1 MAGSDKEAYHF
12 IGKDIVYFHT
22 LFWPAVLEGSG
33 FRLPTSVFAHGF
45 LTVNGRKMS
54 KSRGTF
60 IKARTYLDNLNPNHL
75 RYYYAAKLGPGMD
88 DIDMNLDDFVA
99 RVNSDLIGKL
109 VNIASRCGGF
119 ITKSFDGR
127 LADALDDPALFAEFS
142 GASEKIADH
151 FESREYSKAM
161 REVMALADKANRY
174 IEQKKPWAMAKDDS
188 QAPGVQAV
196 CTQGLNMFR
205 TLMIYLTPVLP
216 EMAQQV
222 QKLFNEGSWDWQAA
236 NEPLLDHTISKYKPL
251 LRRIESK
258 QVERMV
264 EQSRESGGDT
274 DTSSITIDEFAKVD
288 LRIARIDKAE
298 PVEGA
303 DKLLKLTL
311 DLGGETR
318 SVFAG
323 IKSAYE
329 PESLEGRL
337 VIAVANLQARK
348 MRFGVSEGM
357 VLAAGPGGEDIFLL
371 SPDDGAEPGMRVK

>member
-1 MAGSDKEAYHF
+1 
-12 IGKDIVYFHT
+12 
-22 LFWPAVLEGSG
+22 
-33 FRLPTSVFAHGF
+33 
-45 LTVNGRKMS
+45 
-54 KSRGTF
+54 
-60 IKARTYLDNLNPNHL
+60 
-75 RYYYAAKLGPGMD
+75 
-88 DIDMNLDDFVA
+88 
-99 RVNSDLIGKL
+99 
-109 VNIASRCGGF
+109 
-119 ITKSFDGR
+119 
-127 LADALDDPALFAEFS
+127 
-142 GASEKIADH
+142 
-151 FESREYSKAM
+151 
-161 REVMALADKANRY
+161 
-174 IEQKKPWAMAKDDS
+174 MAKDES
-188 QAPGVQAV
+188 QSPGVQAV

-205 TLMIYLTPVLP
+205 ALMIYLTPVLP
-216 EMAQQV
+216 AMAEQT
-222 QKLFNEGSWDWQAA
+222 QKLFNEGPWNWQAA
-236 NEPLLDHTISKYKPL
+236 SEPLLDHTISKYKPL
-251 LRRIESK
+251 LRRIELK

-329 PESLEGRL
+329 AESLEGRL

-371 SPDDGAEPGMRVK
+371 SPDDGAKPGMRVK